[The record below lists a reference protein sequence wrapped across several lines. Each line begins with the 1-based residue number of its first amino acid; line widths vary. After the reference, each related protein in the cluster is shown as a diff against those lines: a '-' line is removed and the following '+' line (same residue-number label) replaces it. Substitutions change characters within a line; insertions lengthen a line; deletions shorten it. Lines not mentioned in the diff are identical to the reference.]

1 MAGRIA
7 YYGNIVK
14 NGLVFDLD
22 TAKSDSYPKSG
33 TVWRDVSG
41 FQNNGTLTNGPT
53 FDSNNGGSIVFDGID
68 DIASFGTNLN
78 FNFDNITVGI
88 WAKSPTNNSGSSGF
102 PIHVTNL
109 IGKGN
114 WNAPQSWRIGY
125 KSSGGLPATTISF
138 SYGINW
144 QTPAE
149 VSVTTYDLSQ
159 WNYFVGVA
167 TPTQQFLYLNG
178 NQVAS
183 VIATKT
189 DVTNV
194 EDFQIARS
202 SYISRFFR
210 GNISKSTIYNR
221 ALSASEVLQNYNA
234 TKGRYGL

>member
-1 MAGRIA
+1 MSTLSG
-7 YYGNIVK
+7 GPNIVT
-14 NGLVFDLD
+14 NGLVFSLD
-22 TAKSDSYPKSG
+22 AANPKSY
-33 TVWRDVSG
+33 VSG
-41 FQNNGTLTNGPT
+41 STTWNDISRGGNNGTLINGPT
-53 FDSNNGGSIVFDGID
+53 FNSLNGGSIVFDGID

-88 WAKSPTNNSGSSGF
+88 WAKSPTNNSGSAGF
-102 PIHVTNL
+102 PIHVTNI

-114 WNAPQSWRIGY
+114 WNALQSWRIGY

-138 SYGINW
+138 SYGISW

-183 VIATKT
+183 VNATKT

-194 EDFQIARS
+194 EDFQIGRS
-202 SYISRFFR
+202 SYISRYFK
-210 GNISKSTIYNR
+210 GNISNSTIYNR
-221 ALSASEVLQNYNA
+221 ALSAQEILQNFNA
-234 TKGRYGL
+234 QKSRFGI